1 MNKNTDA
8 AKAASGMARKPYVS
22 PACQVVDVEGDAL
35 LTSVSNGWTTS
46 DRSHGQGIVE
56 EDAENPYSDEDF

>member
-1 MNKNTDA
+1 
-8 AKAASGMARKPYVS
+8 MARKPYVS